1 MSVSARALYD
11 YSARSDK
18 ELTFKRGDTLKV
30 IEKSPDGHW
39 WDGLCGSNR
48 GFIPVAYVE
57 IIELQTTPS
66 SNELTAIPAPPT
78 RRSSMQDRRDEM
90 ELEHTTASETPGEP
104 VILEVP
110 PDREATHSPE
120 PPKVTL
126 TVDPETE
133 VEEKADETT
142 TPLSPTDPES
152 SSSQKPP
159 ITGGSVKALSGKF
172 TQPSSSS
179 ASQQVLVHPHRK
191 HTDLSPRKSYDPP
204 QQPQTTLD
212 SEGISRSA
220 SASSSTGGGRVTQL
234 TEQLKLRNPPPTKPR
249 PHSHTVSPGADR
261 ATASFQIT
269 PHSSTVGSP
278 LQQAQLGSKISS
290 KPSSSNKT
298 TPSKTPRGAGVLR
311 RDKSQKR
318 EDRPPLPSKPIAKP
332 PPPKAP
338 TELRAELQAVVGKRR
353 PTD

>member
-57 IIELQTTPS
+57 IIELQTTS
-66 SNELTAIPAPPT
+66 SNAELTAIPAPPT
-78 RRSSMQDRRDEM
+78 RRSSMQERKEEM
-90 ELEHTTASETPGEP
+90 ELEHTASEIPGEP
-104 VILEVP
+104 AILEVP
-110 PDREATHSPE
+110 DHEVTRSPE

-126 TVDPETE
+126 TVEAETE
-133 VEEKADETT
+133 EISKNEETT
-142 TPLSPTDPES
+142 LLSPTEQSKQEP
-152 SSSQKPP
+152 SSQKPP

-172 TQPSSSS
+172 TQPPP
-179 ASQQVLVHPHRK
+179 SQQVLVHPYRK
-191 HTDLSPRKSYDPP
+191 HIDLSPRKSYEP
-204 QQPQTTLD
+204 PQTTLD
-212 SEGISRSA
+212 TEGISRSA
-220 SASSSTGGGRVTQL
+220 SASSSTTGGGGRVTQL

-278 LQQAQLGSKISS
+278 LQQAQLGSQLTN
-290 KPSSSNKT
+290 KPSSSSTSGNKT

-311 RDKSQKR
+311 RDRSQKR

-338 TELRAELQAVVGKRR
+338 TELRAELQAAVGKRR